1 MAQVGRTWRQT
12 HALHSTEHRLLAA
25 HQQAGRR
32 TAYHRLVRE
41 GHGGASHSELGR
53 HTHSGL
59 AANQAPGACQ
69 QNQCNQPSRAAPE
82 LTDARPRDTTI
93 PWPKVTE
100 IVLGFK
106 KLLLGR
112 EFAPTAACKSMF
124 RIFDRNKRA
133 KALSPD
139 AADPPW
145 PQLVLWLC
153 APCACVHMQRG
164 RRAVSTRARVATE
177 QPVAAGT
184 RADRACA
191 SARMDGDARKTPRAQ
206 PPADRDK
213 GCRC

>member
-1 MAQVGRTWRQT
+1 MGAIRVAQVGRTWRQT

-41 GHGGASHSELGR
+41 GHGGASHSELAR

-69 QNQCNQPSRAAPE
+69 QNQCNRAAPE

-124 RIFDRNKRA
+124 RIFDRNKRNVR
-133 KALSPD
+133 KQSALAGRRRP
-139 AADPPW
+139 AVATTRA
-145 PQLVLWLC
+145 VVC
-153 APCACVHMQRG
+153 APCVCAHAERSPCVCAHCTEV
-164 RRAVSTRARVATE
+164 AVL
-177 QPVAAGT
+177 
-184 RADRACA
+184 
-191 SARMDGDARKTPRAQ
+191 
-206 PPADRDK
+206 
-213 GCRC
+213 